1 MLSPESSSMSNGE
14 VTNSPQFR
22 ILANTLRSQ
31 IKHLEI
37 NELIDALKFLGYIGI
52 PATSKITQEI
62 LHLLSKHVNELSLQ
76 QITFLDF
83 VMKDFVKTPLVTALK
98 IALPIVFEAHLISTC
113 DLENVIQL
121 GDLLKFV
128 SRRPIH
134 EKCTR
139 HIIEA
144 LTEQRKMIDFKLAK
158 SIIRSL
164 CDLKRKVQYDEI
176 LLHHSLDVL
185 TDSINDLSFHEI
197 DFVLTQVLSKYTLG
211 YDYFYHEEFL
221 NACSRY
227 IIEKQCSFEHGI
239 WTLKKLCRFN
249 HVNISLLDY
258 LTSSLLKN
266 PWFLEQGSVGVLI
279 GFLSGLAQADYK
291 PNNWNLIIDL
301 VIKCALGHQNHQEL
315 PWLKIVLDMCVM
327 DCWSQTLFEKVFDEE
342 FLDKYL
348 SRDYNT
354 LDKLQLLM
362 LYQCTQTLVPWSS
375 SIQPPSKYL
384 KSAIEINGTHHL
396 SFPLLNTIAHGLG
409 DHSYVLS
416 GVYTKHGHFLEH
428 VVVMRKGGFP
438 VAINLNG
445 DTTPFPTTQRKYV
458 ENLDLPPDCTIVALM
473 LLSSSMSSINN
484 DRIRGTVRLQVNT
497 IEAMGIVVVPILQ
510 TTWMNIGESEKIPY
524 LMQAIQHKINNHQAT
539 SVIAPV

>member
-1 MLSPESSSMSNGE
+1 MFKMAVTIRLSVSRLMKKSKGLLTSSYTFSDNKCCLQKENMPSVPSSASHDILLSKIRSATDTIDVLDAVNQHHSIMNNKHAFNALRTIFLLQKSQNSSMSNGE

-239 WTLKKLCRFN
+239 WTLKKLCRF
-249 HVNISLLDY
+249 VSI
-258 LTSSLLKN
+258 
-266 PWFLEQGSVGVLI
+266 
-279 GFLSGLAQADYK
+279 
-291 PNNWNLIIDL
+291 
-301 VIKCALGHQNHQEL
+301 
-315 PWLKIVLDMCVM
+315 
-327 DCWSQTLFEKVFDEE
+327 
-342 FLDKYL
+342 
-348 SRDYNT
+348 DYNVVT
-354 LDKLQLLM
+354 PHCILL
-362 LYQCTQTLVPWSS
+362 T
-375 SIQPPSKYL
+375 IL
-384 KSAIEINGTHHL
+384 KT
-396 SFPLLNTIAHGLG
+396 
-409 DHSYVLS
+409 
-416 GVYTKHGHFLEH
+416 
-428 VVVMRKGGFP
+428 
-438 VAINLNG
+438 
-445 DTTPFPTTQRKYV
+445 
-458 ENLDLPPDCTIVALM
+458 
-473 LLSSSMSSINN
+473 
-484 DRIRGTVRLQVNT
+484 
-497 IEAMGIVVVPILQ
+497 
-510 TTWMNIGESEKIPY
+510 
-524 LMQAIQHKINNHQAT
+524 
-539 SVIAPV
+539 